1 MGIFLLVLGLVLFIG
16 LVVVHELGH
25 FLVARRNGV
34 EAEEFGIG
42 FPPAFYRKRVKSK
55 RGDFDFTLNLLP
67 LGGFVKL
74 KGEHD
79 ADTEKGT
86 FGAASTW
93 AKTKI
98 MAAGVV
104 MNALTAFVLFTIVAL
119 VGMPKLVDNQFTVAS
134 DTKVVKSELFVGY
147 VEPDSPAATA
157 GLKAGDRLLDIGSV
171 QNGYTDLKDADK
183 LPDVTKRY
191 ADQAVTIHFS
201 RQGDDKHVVAKLRT
215 ITEVEASKNTDQPK
229 GYLGIVPS
237 SYVMQRSTWSAPV
250 VAGGVMAQFT
260 GLTFQGLGKA
270 LGGLGGTIAGFVT
283 GNTPARQNAQTE
295 ASNQVSGPVGI
306 FFILKDGSLLGYEY
320 VLFIIAVISLTLA
333 IMNILPIP
341 ALDGGRLWLTLISR
355 AFNKPLSQRTE
366 ELVNASGFILL
377 MLLIVLI
384 TFVDVKRFF

>member
-1 MGIFLLVLGLVLFIG
+1 MAILLLLLGLVLFIG

-25 FLVARRNGV
+25 YLVARRNGV

-55 RGDFDFTLNLLP
+55 KGNFDFTLNLLP

-79 ADTEKGT
+79 ADTAKGT

-98 MAAGVV
+98 MAAGVI
-104 MNALTAFVLFTIVAL
+104 MNAITAFVLFTIIAL
-119 VGMPKLVDNQFTVAS
+119 IGMPKLVDNQFTVDS
-134 DTKVVKSELFVGY
+134 DTKVVSSKIYAGFVDKKSPG
-147 VEPDSPAATA
+147 DQA
-157 GLKAGDRLLDIGSV
+157 GLKTGDRLLTIS
-171 QNGYTDLKDADK
+171 NGPSTVYLSGTTV
-183 LPDVTKRY
+183 LPDVTKQFAGEKVHIVY
-191 ADQAVTIHFS
+191 L
-201 RQGDDKHVVAKLRT
+201 RQGEQRSTDAQLL
-215 ITEVEASKNTDQPK
+215 TEKQVTASKKTDSPK

-237 SYVMQRSTWSAPV
+237 SYTMQRSTWSAPV
-250 VAGGVMAQFT
+250 VAGGVMVQFT
-260 GLTFQGLGKA
+260 GLTFEGLGRA
-270 LGGLGGTIAGFVT
+270 LAGVGGIVAGGAT
-283 GNTPARQNAQTE
+283 GNSTARHNAQTE

-306 FFILKDGSLLGYEY
+306 YFILKDGSLLGLQY

-355 AFNKPLSQRTE
+355 AVGKPLSRRTE
-366 ELVNASGFILL
+366 EIVTASGFAVL
-377 MLLIVLI
+377 MLLIILI
-384 TFVDVKRFF
+384 TFVDIKRFF